1 MWIDLVDPSDEE
13 LMEVTDKFNLD
24 TDALKSYYN
33 KSKNPRSVYWKIS
46 IYCNVGYEKQRPE
59 NIRDG
64 RNLFLFRRWL
74 AVTIHS
80 SKINLKEMVNKI
92 FKMNKKIKEDE
103 TDTLYYNILAEIV
116 SNYET
121 TL

>member
-1 MWIDLVDPSDEE
+1 MWIHLVDPSDEE

-33 KSKNPRSVYWKIS
+33 KSKNPEIRILENQTFTVMLDMRNKDQKTLETEG
-46 IYCNVGYEKQRPE
+46 IYFFLG
-59 NIRDG
+59 DG
-64 RNLFLFRRWL
+64 WL
-74 AVTIHS
+74 VTIHS

-103 TDTLYYNILAEIV
+103 TDILYYNILAEIV
-116 SNYET
+116 SNYEQ
-121 TL
+121 L